1 MKTMATTSA
10 RPQTSP
16 RRPSRSKP
24 AAKPGAVPQGKSA
37 EEQPSSSPTPTAAQT
52 TAPTTPLADLKRA
65 VFALAKV
72 SSTKELKRQNV
83 DLHHLDFRRKVSW
96 SQALTVLQKA
106 QEAYPDWHHNPP
118 EEYRELFSAID
129 AASDAYARSI
139 EKGLQLSEELERAA
153 DDLEALSGELQQEAE
168 ELKAIEQASRKQR
181 RARSLN

>member
-24 AAKPGAVPQGKSA
+24 AAKSGAVPQGKSV
-37 EEQPSSSPTPTAAQT
+37 EKQQSSSPTPTAVQ
-52 TAPTTPLADLKRA
+52 PTPPLADLKRA

-72 SSTKELKRQNV
+72 SSTKELKRQNL
-83 DLHHLDFRRKVSW
+83 DLRHLDFRRKVSW
-96 SQALTVLQKA
+96 SQALAVLQKA
-106 QEAYPDWHHNPP
+106 EEAYPDWHHNPP

-139 EKGLQLSEELERAA
+139 EKGLRLSKELERAA
-153 DDLEALSGELQQEAE
+153 DDMEALSGELQDEAA
-168 ELKAIEQASRKQR
+168 ELKSIEQASRKQR

>member
-37 EEQPSSSPTPTAAQT
+37 EEQPSSSPTPTAVQP
-52 TAPTTPLADLKRA
+52 TAPLADLKRA

-72 SSTKELKRQNV
+72 SSTRELKRLNA
-83 DLHHLDFRRKVSW
+83 DLQHLDFRRKVSW
-96 SQALTVLQKA
+96 SQALAVLQKA

-153 DDLEALSGELQQEAE
+153 DDLEALSGELQQEAKE
-168 ELKAIEQASRKQR
+168 FKAIEQASRKQR